1 MRSRLLKKVVVLLAA
16 AATVI
21 LFAHVFEGY
30 LDKRIDEMYQVS
42 DYTKTLNQQ
51 FDDYTKDKGQLI
63 LGRSADNGN
72 VILLGSSELQS
83 WAGQNPVNMFPN
95 STLDD
100 NLTIVGQAYV
110 QSLLHSMKV
119 GTKALEDEKKIAIV
133 VSLQWFFG
141 EDIDVNGFAANFSEY
156 QFFEMMK
163 NERVSHESK
172 LYVCKRTDELLRDIQ
187 GYDDI
192 KVYAWLY
199 TRDSALGNAGL
210 SVLKPYYV
218 LRHKL
223 LEIKDKWDTYQ
234 ILKKTASDAK
244 EPETLD
250 IDWKQAMEDAQKEG
264 EHFCTNN
271 EFYVEDGYYTQYLAD
286 AIDGLKGVESETKM
300 ESKEFED
307 FRMFLQ
313 ICRENGVEPYI
324 IMMNTNGRYYDYVG
338 IDKEKRNALYD
349 KVEQAAKEQGAEC
362 LRLSDKEYEPY
373 FMLDVMHLGW
383 KGWLY
388 VDQQISE
395 HFAEV
400 QEK

>member
-1 MRSRLLKKVVVLLAA
+1 MKSRLLKKVIVLIAA

-21 LFAHVFEGY
+21 LFASIFEKY
-30 LDKRIDEMYQVS
+30 LDRKIDAMYRVS
-42 DYTKTLNQQ
+42 DYTKVLNQQ

-63 LGRSADNGN
+63 LKRSADNGN

-83 WAGQNPVNMFPN
+83 WAGQNPINMFPN
-95 STLDD
+95 STLDED
-100 NLTIVGQAYV
+100 LTIVGQAYV

-119 GTKALEDEKKIAIV
+119 GTKALADEKKIAIV

-156 QFFEMMK
+156 QFYEMMK

-172 LYVCKRTDELLRDIQ
+172 LYVCNRTDELLRDIQ

-199 TRDSALGNAGL
+199 TRDSSLGNAGL
-210 SVLKPYYV
+210 TLLKPYYS
-218 LRHKL
+218 LRYKL

-244 EPETLD
+244 APKTLEL
-250 IDWKQAMEDAQKEG
+250 DWDKAMEDAQKEG

-271 EFYVEDGYYTQYLAD
+271 EFFVEDSYYTQYLAD
-286 AIDGLKGVESETKM
+286 AIEGLKGAESETKM

-307 FRMFLQ
+307 FKMFLQ

-338 IDKEKRNALYD
+338 IDQEKRNALYD
-349 KVEQAAKEQGAEC
+349 KVENAAKEQGAEY

-395 HFAEV
+395 HFSEV